1 MKIIWSP
8 QALTDL
14 REIYLYISKDS
25 LSAARALHERI
36 RSCVLL
42 LAETPQIGRP
52 GRVPGTREMVV
63 SGTRYI
69 VPYRIAKDTL
79 QILRVYHTAR
89 QWPDAFE

>member
-25 LSAARALHERI
+25 PSAARALHERI

-42 LAETPQIGRP
+42 LTETPQIGRP
-52 GRVPGTREMVV
+52 GRVPGTREMVI
-63 SGTRYI
+63 SGTSYI
-69 VPYRIAKDTL
+69 VPYRIVGDML
-79 QILRVYHTAR
+79 QILRVYHTSR
-89 QWPDAFE
+89 KWPEAFG